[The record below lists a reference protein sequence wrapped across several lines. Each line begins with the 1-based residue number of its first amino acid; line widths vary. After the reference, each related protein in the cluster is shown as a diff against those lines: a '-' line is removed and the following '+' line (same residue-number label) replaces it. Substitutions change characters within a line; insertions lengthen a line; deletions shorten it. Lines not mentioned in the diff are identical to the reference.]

1 MATCSL
7 SVSFGIFSIVSRAF
21 TTVLPHAGHS
31 AFIYGWQVFGSL
43 SSGMEQVSRS
53 SALPHQ
59 GSRDNLVQQAALRHT
74 LRRGSKKMFQVQG
87 LHDELLAMMTDG

>member
-7 SVSFGIFSIVSRAF
+7 SVFVWYDSRF
-21 TTVLPHAGHS
+21 ITVLPHAGHS
-31 AFIYGWQVFGSL
+31 AFMYGWQVFGSL

-87 LHDELLAMMTDG
+87 LHDEPLAMMTDE